1 MKRGTNRKMTEISHI
16 NFVELSGSEQA
27 VAEEKFYQDASVRNF
42 VTKSFNSLSSQLL
55 GAALRKR
62 NPAVDEGDSKIVN
75 CLRNTLTTSSNIL
88 LVCCVNP
95 GGPYFE
101 HSLPALKF
109 CARIRDYVM
118 RIIWFL

>member
-1 MKRGTNRKMTEISHI
+1 MQEQELRKKSHFIIGLTLMKRGSNRKMAEISHI

-55 GAALRKR
+55 RAALKKR
-62 NPAVDEGDSKIVN
+62 NPGVDEGDSKIVN

-95 GGPYFE
+95 G
-101 HSLPALKF
+101 A
-109 CARIRDYVM
+109 
-118 RIIWFL
+118 